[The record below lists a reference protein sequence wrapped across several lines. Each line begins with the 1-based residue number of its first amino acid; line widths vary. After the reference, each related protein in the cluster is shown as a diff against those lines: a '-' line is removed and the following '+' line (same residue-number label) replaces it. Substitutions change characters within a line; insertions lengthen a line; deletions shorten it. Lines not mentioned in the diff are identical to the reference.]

1 MAEFHEIP
9 QAALKELADSGAICN
24 GCGGLHVAS
33 TDTAIIASSIAQTTG
48 TKIPWCD
55 CPECPV
61 CKKFREAV
69 GRIMEEGARLH
80 TTHYPEDAL

>member
-1 MAEFHEIP
+1 MPEIP
-9 QAALKELADSGAICN
+9 QTALKELADSGSLCPD
-24 GCGGLHVAS
+24 CGGLHVAS
-33 TDTAIIASSIAQTTG
+33 TDTAIIASSIAKGTG

-69 GRIMEEGARLH
+69 VRIMEEGARLD
-80 TTHYPEDAL
+80 TTPHSEDAL